1 MADGVERGRQ
11 PLSKRDRVGHGGA
24 GEGRHAVVLAGMCRY
39 AKWWALEGGWGRPGR
54 AKPDPTVGQIIQARR
69 CVDAGGRGKW
79 VTHVLG
85 VCVGWALRWGVG
97 RLDVRGNPAREKT
110 GPIDRRL
117 GRARGRTNERRRWAG
132 RLRRVQHDRAGG
144 GWGSGAIRARER
156 LRDGQIRKG
165 FFGWPLWRRRGAVE
179 VREKL

>member
-1 MADGVERGRQ
+1 MVADGVERGRQ

-110 GPIDRRL
+110 GPIDIDAWDEPEGVRTSEDG
-117 GRARGRTNERRRWAG
+117 GRGGCDAYNTIV
-132 RLRRVQHDRAGG
+132 RVVGG
-144 GWGSGAIRARER
+144 VAAPSGRER
-156 LRDGQIRKG
+156 G
-165 FFGWPLWRRRGAVE
+165 
-179 VREKL
+179 